1 LLQKSFKPIQKS
13 QITSKNRIDI
23 PESFCLKIAEFVNF
37 DALTP
42 ISMKKI
48 LIPLMVIVLSSC
60 SDIDEISEPC
70 IVKLNDGTSIVI
82 ETDIRINQR
91 TGTITYRDAD
101 GDLRSIFQEDYE
113 DYRCG
118 SN

>member
-1 LLQKSFKPIQKS
+1 MY
-13 QITSKNRIDI
+13 
-23 PESFCLKIAEFVNF
+23 LKIAEIVTF
-37 DALTP
+37 DTYKDV
-42 ISMKKI
+42 SMKK
-48 LIPLMVIVLSSC
+48 LLFFVLVLGLGSC

-70 IVKLNDGTSIVI
+70 IVKLNDGSSIVI

-91 TGTITYRDAD
+91 TGTITYRNAD

-118 SN
+118 AN

>member
-1 LLQKSFKPIQKS
+1 MY
-13 QITSKNRIDI
+13 
-23 PESFCLKIAEFVNF
+23 LKIAEIVTF
-37 DALTP
+37 DTYKDV
-42 ISMKKI
+42 SMKK
-48 LIPLMVIVLSSC
+48 LLFFVLVIALGSC

-70 IVKLNDGTSIVI
+70 IVKLNDGSSIVI

-91 TGTITYRDAD
+91 TGTITYRNAD

-118 SN
+118 AN

>member
-1 LLQKSFKPIQKS
+1 
-13 QITSKNRIDI
+13 
-23 PESFCLKIAEFVNF
+23 
-37 DALTP
+37 
-42 ISMKKI
+42 MKKLLI
-48 LIPLMVIVLSSC
+48 LIVVIALSSC

-70 IVKLNDGTSIVI
+70 IVKLRDGSSIVI

-91 TGTITYRDAD
+91 TGTITYRNAD

-118 SN
+118 AN